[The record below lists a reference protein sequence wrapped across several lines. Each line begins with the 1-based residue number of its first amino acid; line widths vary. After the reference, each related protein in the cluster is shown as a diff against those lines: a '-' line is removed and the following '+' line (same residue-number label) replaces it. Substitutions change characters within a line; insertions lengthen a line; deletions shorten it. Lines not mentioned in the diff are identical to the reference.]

1 MRVLHMPP
9 LIATV
14 SVAAILGISAYPA
27 GFAVAQQQPAPPAPA
42 QAASDS
48 PQTMRD
54 RGLALIYGL
63 DGAAADVPA
72 GAELLGQAAAKGD
85 VKAQAELGRM
95 LVDGY
100 YLKAD
105 PARGLALLEAAAK
118 AGDAR
123 AMTALGGAL
132 LWGKAAP
139 ADPARAKALLAKA
152 AAAGDGEARAL
163 LGEQLVGGWILPRD
177 VAAGKAL
184 LEAGVTAGDARAQ
197 TALSGLYLYGIGLP
211 KDAAKAR
218 DLAEAAAAQG
228 KPKALRQVGEMLM
241 WSQRDAAGAEALLR
255 RAGEMGDGEA
265 WAVLAEGAMYGYL
278 GGGSASRAKFA
289 GFAER
294 ARAAGNERIEVLDAT
309 RQMWG
314 ISMIASGPKTIERLQ
329 TAADAGNGTAA
340 RFLVGLLRDGNRM
353 NVHRHLDNADAA
365 LAKYGATIGPDDSW
379 RLGETIAAARA
390 RAPAAWAKLATQVAS
405 RPELATKDFGRD
417 LYKANPNATI
427 YLLQKKLAG
436 EGLYRGA
443 LDGIAGRQTLKAL
456 YRACSRLP
464 DDPPCNDSVMRP
476 DVLGA
481 VFAAR

>member
-1 MRVLHMPP
+1 MRVMRVSP

-14 SVAAILGISAYPA
+14 SVAAILGISAVPQ
-27 GFAVAQQQPAPPAPA
+27 GFVFAQQAAPPAPG
-42 QAASDS
+42 QAAAES
-48 PQTMRD
+48 PQSLRD
-54 RGLALIYGL
+54 RGLALVYGL
-63 DGAAADVPA
+63 DGIAADVSA
-72 GAELLGQAAAKGD
+72 GGELLGQAAAQGD
-85 VKAQAELGRM
+85 VRAQAELGRM

-105 PARGLALLEAAAK
+105 PARGLALLEAAAT

-139 ADPARAKALLAKA
+139 ADPARAKALLEKA
-152 AAAGDGEARAL
+152 AAAGNAEARAL
-163 LGEQLVGGWILPRD
+163 LGEQLIGGWILPRD

-184 LEAGVTAGDARAQ
+184 LDAGVAAGDAAAQ
-197 TALSGLYLYGIGLP
+197 TELSGFYLYGIGLS

-228 KPKALRQVGEMLM
+228 KPRALRQVGEMAM
-241 WSQRDAAGAEALLR
+241 WGQRDPAGAEALLR

-265 WAVLAEGAMYGYL
+265 WAILAEGAMYGYL
-278 GGGSASRAKFA
+278 GGGSVSRAKFA

-329 TAADAGNGTAA
+329 VAADAGNRTAA
-340 RFLVGLLRDGNRM
+340 RFLVGILRDGNRM
-353 NVHRHLDNADAA
+353 NLHRRLGDADAA
-365 LAKYGATIGPDDSW
+365 LAKYGTVIGPDDSW
-379 RLGETIAAARA
+379 RLGQTIAAARA
-390 RAPAAWAKLATQVAS
+390 RKPAAWEALAGAVAA
-405 RPELATKDFGRD
+405 RPDLVSKDFGRD

-443 LDGIAGRQTLKAL
+443 LDGIAGRQTLRGL
-456 YRACSRLP
+456 YQACSRLP
-464 DDPPCNDSVMRP
+464 DAPPCNDSVMRP

-481 VFAAR
+481 ILAAR